1 MTHEARFDRQ
11 LPSVLED
18 LYLGPTPDYRND
30 VLAAATATRQ
40 RPAWTF
46 PGRWFPMADIAS
58 RPAFV
63 PRVPLRAIAVALVII
78 ALLAA
83 AAAVYV
89 GSRRRLPAPFGPA
102 RNGLVAYAQG
112 GSVYTIDPATST
124 VRTVATG
131 DGVSVDPYFS
141 LDGTKVLFE
150 RRGVTNGTLVF
161 AADVDGNN
169 VIQLTPE
176 PLLRIGQY
184 EFSSDGRSAAIN
196 HVVDGIPVISV
207 ASTDGA
213 SLHTLQ
219 LGMNAQ
225 DVLYRPGT
233 HELIFVGQGA
243 G

>member
-1 MTHEARFDRQ
+1 MTSEARFDRQ
-11 LPSVLED
+11 LPAVIED

-58 RPAFV
+58 RPAYV
-63 PRVPLRAIAVALVII
+63 ARMPWRAIGVALVII
-78 ALLAA
+78 ALLVG

-89 GSRRRLPAPFGPA
+89 GSQRRPPPPFGPA

-124 VRTVATG
+124 VMTVATG
-131 DGVSVDPYFS
+131 DGVAVDPYFS
-141 LDGTKVLFE
+141 QDGTKVLFE
-150 RRGVTNGTLVF
+150 RRGVTNGTLLF
-161 AADVDGNN
+161 AANVDGSS

-176 PLLRIGQY
+176 PLLGIGQY

-196 HVVDGIPVISV
+196 HVVDGAPVISI
-207 ASTDGA
+207 ASSDGA
-213 SLHTLQ
+213 SLHK
-219 LGMNAQ
+219 GK
-225 DVLYRPGT
+225 RPGST
-233 HELIFVGQGA
+233 SSETTAATSVA
-243 G
+243 CCP